1 MLFARFF
8 KMEEQKRLYTIPSSL
23 VPSGPFKHPCCTSY
37 VVEKNV
43 VSPAQNLP
51 LSLDKL
57 RWKGN
62 NNIFKR
68 GTKIHAMLKSC
79 DNDDNDHDAI

>member
-1 MLFARFF
+1 MGG
-8 KMEEQKRLYTIPSSL
+8 QKRLYMIPSSL
-23 VPSGPFKHPCCTSY
+23 VPSGPFKHPCYTSY

-43 VSPAQNLP
+43 APPVQNLP
-51 LSLDKL
+51 LFLDKL

-68 GTKIHAMLKSC
+68 GTKIHATSKSC
-79 DNDDNDHDAI
+79 NNDDNDRNAI

>member
-8 KMEEQKRLYTIPSSL
+8 KMGEQKRLYTIPSSL

-62 NNIFKR
+62 K
-68 GTKIHAMLKSC
+68 
-79 DNDDNDHDAI
+79 